1 MQLNLSKSYENRI
14 KIEKCMKNGLHVRF
28 KPLEFRS
35 ELPFSDRKFQLPI
48 GFLEIRS
55 EIWNSDRN
63 SGFPIGNP
71 VCRSD
76 FQFFDFR
83 FFFFLQKLIK
93 EKNKKE
99 NAFEAKKYP
108 V

>member
-1 MQLNLSKSYENRI
+1 
-14 KIEKCMKNGLHVRF
+14 MKNGLHVRF

-48 GFLEIRS
+48 GFLKIRFEIWKSDRKSGISIGILDFRS
-55 EIWNSDRN
+55 EIQFADPISN
-63 SGFPIGNP
+63 FPI
-71 VCRSD
+71 
-76 FQFFDFR
+76 FD
-83 FFFFLQKLIK
+83 FFFLQKLIK

>member
-1 MQLNLSKSYENRI
+1 
-14 KIEKCMKNGLHVRF
+14 MKNGLHVRLN
-28 KPLEFRS
+28 PWN
-35 ELPFSDRKFQLPI
+35 SDRNRRFSIGNFRLPI
-48 GFLEIRS
+48 EILEIRS
-55 EIWNSDRN
+55 EFWNSDRN

-76 FQFFDFR
+76 FQFSK
-83 FFFFLQKLIK
+83 FFFLIK